1 MRCPAPSSPTA
12 SQFTASLLKL
22 FICLIIVPCSTL
34 GPGAIERS
42 LPNGGALDHRRMAR
56 ALSARRGPR
65 AVGQRRPSQVAR
77 SCVIRP
83 PVKSTDRPGVAP
95 RKSRDGK
102 GRAQS
107 PHPACGRFEA
117 AHCAAHLA
125 TISASCCPPVVDSRF
140 FAGFRKATD
149 SRELDRLNAL
159 TKPTTPMRS
168 YYLAT
173 VEADARPESGSVH
186 PALVRPPLP
195 LRVWLTAPASAAR

>member
-1 MRCPAPSSPTA
+1 MPNNYPLQHAW
-12 SQFTASLLKL
+12 
-22 FICLIIVPCSTL
+22 
-34 GPGAIERS
+34 PGAIVTIRDDWLPKWRRTRSSEDGER
-42 LPNGGALDHRRMAR
+42 PTGR
-56 ALSARRGPR
+56 AEPR
-65 AVGQRRPSQVAR
+65 AVGQRRPLQGTRKLQANCILGCVL
-77 SCVIRP
+77 SCVNRP

-168 YYLAT
+168 NYLAT
-173 VEADARPESGSVH
+173 VEADAKPESGSVH
-186 PALVRPPLP
+186 SALVRPPLP

>member
-1 MRCPAPSSPTA
+1 MVDNCSLQHAWPRRDRMFAAEWRRTRSSEDGEGPTGHATAPRCGAKTA
-12 SQFTASLLKL
+12 
-22 FICLIIVPCSTL
+22 
-34 GPGAIERS
+34 
-42 LPNGGALDHRRMAR
+42 
-56 ALSARRGPR
+56 
-65 AVGQRRPSQVAR
+65 SQVAR
-77 SCVIRP
+77 SCAIRL

-125 TISASCCPPVVDSRF
+125 TIFCLRLSTGCRYAIFR
-140 FAGFRKATD
+140 GFRRATD

-168 YYLAT
+168 HYLAT
-173 VEADARPESGSVH
+173 VEADARPEPESVH

>member
-22 FICLIIVPCSTL
+22 FICLIIVHCSTL
-34 GPGAIERS
+34 GPARS
-42 LPNGGALDHRRMAR
+42 NDCCHDRC
-56 ALSARRGPR
+56 
-65 AVGQRRPSQVAR
+65 QRRRTRSSEDGEWPTGQAKAPRCGAKTASQVAQG
-77 SCVIRP
+77 CVIRL

-125 TISASCCPPVVDSRF
+125 TISVWGCPPVVLRPPLARD
-140 FAGFRKATD
+140 D
-149 SRELDRLNAL
+149 SREPHRFNAT
-159 TKPTTPMRS
+159 TKPTTKMRPHH
-168 YYLAT
+168 LAT
-173 VEADARPESGSVH
+173 VEADARPGSGSVH
-186 PALVRPPLP
+186 PALVPPQLP